1 MTELTPEQSAGIEK
15 IRAWHSDPDYADSN
29 PGGFGQL
36 PFRLFGPAGTGK
48 TTMAR
53 AIPEALGL
61 DPSRVAYGA
70 YTGKAVHVLRG
81 KGCEPASTIHSAVY
95 FPTHSAEAAAEL
107 AAARSELADLEA
119 QDKILSEFTAEDPA
133 LGGAFLVESGWADL
147 LEFRGA
153 LDEVRETVEELER
166 QARRLS
172 WEWNQFGPWSALD
185 LIILDEVSMVGAK
198 LAADI
203 EAYGVPILVL
213 GDPAQL
219 PPVEGGGYYTEA
231 QPDHLLTEIHR
242 QALESQPLRLATSI
256 RTSTGTSL
264 GLADSD
270 RESPSLA
277 AAMRHD
283 QVLCWSNRRRWDVIK
298 AIRACEGR
306 HPTQPSAGD
315 RVMCLTN
322 NKEIAVFNGAQFT
335 VVDTVADSALGPTL
349 RLQDESGHTRDIA
362 CFSDGFRGREA
373 QDNAKKAGA
382 GIRGQRMLATFAQA
396 ITVHKAQ
403 GSEWPSVYVVDETP
417 AMISLGARRVG
428 QAEAYTDARRWLY
441 TAVSRASESVTIARA
456 GGRG

>member
-1 MTELTPEQSAGIEK
+1 MTQLTPEQLAGIEK
-15 IRAWHSDPDYADSN
+15 IHAWHAGAFGAD
-29 PGGFGQL
+29 

-53 AIPEALGL
+53 EIPAALGL

-95 FPTHSAEAAAEL
+95 FPTQDAEAVAEL
-107 AAARSELADLEA
+107 AAARSELAELE
-119 QDKILSEFTAEDPA
+119 DTARELTA
-133 LGGAFLVESGWADL
+133 LKHDEARAALVIGLGWASVM
-147 LEFRGA
+147 EFSGA
-153 LDEVRETVEELER
+153 LDEGRETVKELEA
-166 QARRLS
+166 QTRRLS

-219 PPVEGGGYYTEA
+219 PPVEGGGYYTDA

-283 QVLCWSNRRRWDVIK
+283 QVLCWSNRRRWNLIDAMRV
-298 AIRACEGR
+298 REGR
-306 HPTQPSAGD
+306 TPGVPTAGD

-373 QDNAKKAGA
+373 QDNAKKSGA

-417 AMISLGARRVG
+417 GMISMGTKRVG

-441 TAVSRASESVTIARA
+441 TAVSRASESVTVARA
-456 GGRG
+456 GR